1 LAHANH
7 TRRLGDSIHAYA
19 VMCALAR
26 QDRERRF
33 HAYTP
38 FAALFPDQPMQVL
51 ADARGT
57 VWKTTSRQAFK
68 GPRHGQHVRDSMA
81 QAAGAEEGGLAVSI
95 ARSTCPVAMHQ
106 PRIVICPD
114 AGARYKEWHRSR
126 WAPLSEH
133 LLSLGCEVVVC
144 GMPGRQQVPLPQHAR
159 HADMTAP
166 ALASAML
173 GALAV
178 IGPDSGHVH
187 LADAL
192 GIPAVGLYAATSTV
206 TYGPY
211 RDRRWCVDRHQE
223 AFSSGATYDS
233 AKHLP
238 GHAMDLISVD
248 DVLGV
253 LSGLLRIPP
262 R

>member
-1 LAHANH
+1 
-7 TRRLGDSIHAYA
+7 
-19 VMCALAR
+19 
-26 QDRERRF
+26 
-33 HAYTP
+33 
-38 FAALFPDQPMQVL
+38 MQVL

-81 QAAGAEEGGLAVSI
+81 QAAGVEEDGLAVSI
-95 ARSTCPVAMHQ
+95 ARSTPPVAMHR
-106 PRIVICPD
+106 PRVIVCPD

-133 LLSLGCEVVVC
+133 LLSLGCEVIVC
-144 GMPGRQQVPLPQHAR
+144 GMPGRQQVPLPQHTR
-159 HADMTAP
+159 RADMTAP

-211 RDRRWCVDRHQE
+211 RDRRWCIDRHQA

-253 LSGLLRIPP
+253 LSGLLRIP
-262 R
+262 RR